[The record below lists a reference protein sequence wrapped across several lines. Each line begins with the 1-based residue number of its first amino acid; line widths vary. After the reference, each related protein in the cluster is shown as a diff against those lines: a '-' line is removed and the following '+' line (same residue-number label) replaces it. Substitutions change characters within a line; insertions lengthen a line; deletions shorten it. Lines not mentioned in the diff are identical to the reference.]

1 MDIIGAIGY
10 SGQDIV
16 MLGQDTFGYITGKSI
31 CIVGIASGPKEMIWR
46 PEAGIGRIASHLLSH
61 RLVIAPEIAKFDIE
75 VIDFLGI
82 HTAAALRNPSAAKI
96 IDISFSRDGEQVF
109 AISSS
114 LDPKVFAWDLN
125 TRQVIFVSD
134 LPVNFLNIAVCP
146 ADKMKFT
153 LSGDEGLYLG
163 SIVEI
168 MGVSA
173 VKYEKVVIDA
183 AGIMDRGNE
192 HPSSGSITSPAAPT
206 TSVTFAVWAPFN
218 RIFIGTKGGIIG
230 EVNATD
236 LSFRIRA
243 EMPKITMQN
252 NFQLSACIP
261 LCATLSSTNL
271 VVGTSSGSVLWF
283 PVVDVDNSFPPEDSE
298 SNSGTLFQ
306 PVQNTQFESAVRC
319 LSTDFLY
326 VTVLAGTSLGA
337 IMKFPLDIAEV
348 KRDDGDDDA
357 AEHADLDQ
365 SVRPDDD
372 INQTITGTKI
382 CVSQAGAVLCCKSIS
397 LPVLSIN
404 ETTPKTSVVYC
415 SMFITG
421 SHSGML
427 TFWKQP
433 SVDSE
438 AIVKVS
444 YISVRHCSNQ
454 SVDPERRFL
463 YCNEG
468 LKCSF
473 NT

>member
-31 CIVGIASGPKEMIWR
+31 CIVGISSGPKEMIWR

-82 HTAAALRNPSAAKI
+82 HTAVSLRNPSAAKI

-134 LPVNFLNIAVCP
+134 LPINFLNIAVCP

-168 MGVSA
+168 MGISA
-173 VKYEKVVIDA
+173 VKYEKVVLDA
-183 AGIMDRGNE
+183 SGIIDRGNE
-192 HPSSGSITSPAAPT
+192 HSSSGSITNPSAPA

-236 LSFRIRA
+236 LSFRVRA

-252 NFQLSACIP
+252 NFQVSVCIP

-298 SNSGTLFQ
+298 SNGTLFQ

-326 VTVLAGTSLGA
+326 ITVLAGTSLGS
-337 IMKFPLDIAEV
+337 ILKFPLDIAEV

-357 AEHADLDQ
+357 ADHADLDQ

-372 INQTITGTKI
+372 VNQTITGSKI

-404 ETTPKTSVVYC
+404 ETTSKSSVVYC
-415 SMFITG
+415 SIFMTG

-444 YISVRHCSNQ
+444 HASVCFCDRISQGS
-454 SVDPERRFL
+454 ERRFL
-463 YCNEG
+463 HCYEG
-468 LKCSF
+468 RRCSCR
-473 NT
+473 T

>member
-1 MDIIGAIGY
+1 
-10 SGQDIV
+10 
-16 MLGQDTFGYITGKSI
+16 
-31 CIVGIASGPKEMIWR
+31 
-46 PEAGIGRIASHLLSH
+46 
-61 RLVIAPEIAKFDIE
+61 
-75 VIDFLGI
+75 
-82 HTAAALRNPSAAKI
+82 
-96 IDISFSRDGEQVF
+96 
-109 AISSS
+109 
-114 LDPKVFAWDLN
+114 
-125 TRQVIFVSD
+125 
-134 LPVNFLNIAVCP
+134 
-146 ADKMKFT
+146 MKFT

-168 MGVSA
+168 MGISA
-173 VKYEKVVIDA
+173 VKYEKVVLDS
-183 AGIMDRGNE
+183 AGIIDRANE
-192 HPSSGSITSPAAPT
+192 YLSSGSITSPAAPT

-243 EMPKITMQN
+243 EMPKINIQN
-252 NFQLSACIP
+252 NFQFSTCIP

-372 INQTITGTKI
+372 VNQTITGSKI

-404 ETTPKTSVVYC
+404 ETTSKSSVVYC
-415 SMFITG
+415 SIFMTG

-444 YISVRHCSNQ
+444 EVSISSCSNQ
-454 SVDPERRFL
+454 SLDLERRFL
-463 YCNEG
+463 YCIDG
-468 LKCSF
+468 RRCSCR
-473 NT
+473 T